1 MYHSRFSLTGSF
13 SDSSGRFVFVD
24 FSLGD
29 CSFRVA
35 SIYAPNRNP
44 ERNMFFET
52 TTDLLDPSIPTFL
65 CGDLNCV
72 SERNLDR
79 CGSDPSDS
87 SRESSLNLHSLF
99 NECCVTDIWRHL
111 NPDLPGYTW
120 LKPDGSISS
129 RIDMIGCPVSWL
141 HLVEDI
147 SVFPCPYSDH
157 SALVL
162 DVSTSST
169 MPRGTTQHSG

>member
-1 MYHSRFSLTGSF
+1 M
-13 SDSSGRFVFVD
+13 FVD
-24 FSLGD
+24 FYLGD
-29 CSFRVA
+29 CSFWVV
-35 SIYAPNRNP
+35 SIHAPNRNP
-44 ERNMFFET
+44 ERNTLFET

-65 CGDLNCV
+65 CGDFNCV
-72 SERNLDR
+72 FDRNLER

-141 HLVEDI
+141 HLVENI
-147 SVFPCPYSDH
+147 SIFPCPYSDH

-162 DVSTSST
+162 DVSTST
-169 MPRGTTQHSG
+169 MPRGPGR